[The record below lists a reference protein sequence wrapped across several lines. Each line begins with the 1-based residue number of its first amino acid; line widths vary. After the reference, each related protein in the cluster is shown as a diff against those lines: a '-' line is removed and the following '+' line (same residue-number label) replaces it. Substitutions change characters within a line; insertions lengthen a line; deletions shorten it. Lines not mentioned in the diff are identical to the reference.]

1 MKKNKFA
8 LLVII
13 LLSLLPIASSAQLFV
28 EKTAFSHADTLRG
41 SLSPLRNCYDINYYH
56 LDVQFNLEKRF
67 ISGSNQFS
75 FTAMQDF
82 SKLQFDLFA
91 NLNIQKI
98 IYHND
103 TLRYT
108 REGNAV
114 FVFFPETVKKNSK
127 ESFTVFY
134 SGYPAVAKKA
144 PMESGVV
151 FATDSL
157 GNPFVSTACESK
169 GASIW
174 WPNKDH
180 LSDEVDSML
189 ISVSVPNGLKD
200 VSNGRLCK
208 VTKLKNGYTKFDW
221 FVSNPINNYN
231 VAVNIGKYVH
241 VTESYNGKKGKLT
254 LDYWLLP
261 YNRKKAELQFKKNVK
276 STIEIYE
283 HWFGPYPFYKDGYKL
298 VETPYPAMEHQSAIS
313 YGGYLK
319 GGPSTDFTAIP
330 GGEKWDFIIVHES
343 AHEWFGNSLTAK
355 DIAELWIHE
364 AFATYALTLFVES
377 KYNKQ
382 VGLQVIYDMHSGLAN
397 DRPITGPYNVNQMGS
412 GDMYNKGA
420 VLLNM
425 IRTIVD
431 DDDKWLSIL
440 NGVNA
445 TFYHQTVTGSQIV
458 KFFSERANRDLAP
471 IFDQYLNYSSIPV
484 LEFTS
489 KDNKLNCR
497 WIASAKGFNMPVRIK
512 IKGGEY
518 KLIYPDASF
527 KPLEIEN
534 ATIENIIV
542 DTANYYI
549 GIMK

>member
-1 MKKNKFA
+1 MKKEKFA
-8 LLVII
+8 LLVI
-13 LLSLLPIASSAQLFV
+13 LFLSISPVVSRAQLFA
-28 EKTAFSHADTLRG
+28 EKGIFSHADTLRG

-56 LDVQFNLEKRF
+56 LDIQFNLEKRF
-67 ISGSNQFS
+67 ISGNNQFS
-75 FTAMQDF
+75 FTAIQDF

-98 IYHND
+98 TYHND
-103 TLRYT
+103 TLRFT
-108 REGNAV
+108 RDGNAV
-114 FVFFPETVKKNSK
+114 FVYFPETVKKSSK

-157 GNPFVSTACESK
+157 GNPLVSTACESK

-200 VSNGRLCK
+200 VSNGRLRK
-208 VTKLKNGYTKFDW
+208 VSKLKNGYTKFDW

-241 VTESYNGKKGKLT
+241 VTDSYDGKKGKLT

-276 STIEIYE
+276 STISIYE
-283 HWFGPYPFYKDGYKL
+283 HWYGPYPFYKDGYKL
-298 VETPYPAMEHQSAIS
+298 VETPYPAMEHQSAIG

-319 GGPSTDFTAIP
+319 GGPSTEFRGVP
-330 GGEKWDFIIVHES
+330 GGEIWDFIIIHES

-355 DIAELWIHE
+355 DMAELWIHE
-364 AFATYALTLFVES
+364 AFATYASSLFVES

-382 VGLQVIYDMHSGLAN
+382 AGQQLIYDMRAGLAN
-397 DRPITGPYNVNQMGS
+397 DRPVNGPYNVNQMGS
-412 GDMYNKGA
+412 GDMYGKGA
-420 VLLNM
+420 ILLNM

-431 DDDKWLSIL
+431 NDDKWLSML
-440 NGVNA
+440 NGVNEA
-445 TFYHQTVTGSQIV
+445 FYHQTVTGAQII
-458 KFFSERANRDLAP
+458 KYFSERAKMDLTP
-471 IFDQYLNYSSIPV
+471 VFDQYLNYGSIPI

-489 KDNKLNCR
+489 KGDQLNCR
-497 WIASAKGFNMPVRIK
+497 WIASAKDFNMPVRVK
-512 IKGGEY
+512 IIGGAY
-518 KLIYPDASF
+518 KLVYTDAIF
-527 KPLEIEN
+527 KPLNIEN
-534 ATIENIIV
+534 ATKENIIV

-549 GIMK
+549 AILK